1 MILAPCCV
9 LKRKEKDTDLN
20 YNLENRLVILLVC
33 IILALVLIIATVDTG
48 CYFTRRRGALNAIIN
63 SRVNGA
69 KGAQTLNS
77 EHSSSEDGETQRE
90 LSPLNE

>member
-1 MILAPCCV
+1 MS
-9 LKRKEKDTDLN
+9 KKEKDTDCY
-20 YNLENRLVILLVC
+20 YNLENRIVILLVC
-33 IILALVLIIATVDTG
+33 IILALVLIIATIDTG

-77 EHSSSEDGETQRE
+77 EHSSSEDDETQRE

>member
-1 MILAPCCV
+1 MS
-9 LKRKEKDTDLN
+9 KKEKDTDCY

-33 IILALVLIIATVDTG
+33 IILALVLIIATIDTG

-77 EHSSSEDGETQRE
+77 EHSSSEDDETQRE

>member
-1 MILAPCCV
+1 MILAPCCDV
-9 LKRKEKDTDLN
+9 EKEKDTDCY

-33 IILALVLIIATVDTG
+33 IILALVLIIATIDTG

-77 EHSSSEDGETQRE
+77 EHSSSEDDETQRE